1 MSSPSA
7 EPVTSYLRRVGAAS
21 VEDATRWLLELCEA
35 LTRAGVPLDVEPSLV
50 QVGAPGVK
58 LVLEP
63 RAFSGTPREQVRR
76 VAALGFEL
84 IKGMPPPEGLVPP
97 DAWVGLRPELAR
109 VLSAALAGTGAPD
122 VTTLGNQLAA
132 LRSDTAAYAA
142 LEKHDTVTSAKPAP
156 RANEGVLAGTTL
168 GSYEL
173 LSLLG
178 SGGMGEVYRARHAKL
193 GREVAVKVLRPEYA
207 SMPEVVARFFQE
219 AKVVNDINHPH
230 IVQIIDFAEVPE
242 GVFCV
247 MELLRGR
254 SLSRV
259 VSEEGPLSLARICNL
274 MEQAC
279 DALAAAHARGVVH
292 RDVKPDNLFV
302 TVDGDGREQIKV
314 LDFGIAR
321 RLTAEDSART
331 RAGMVMGTPSYM
343 APEQAAG
350 RPVDVRADV
359 YAVGVVLYELL
370 TATSMIE
377 LKAAPT
383 RVERSALGEAI
394 PPHLGKLVEAALSLD
409 PEQRPASIGALRE
422 ALSGKTPAGAATRG
436 KFVGVAAGVAVAVF
450 GGAWIAF
457 REPAAPL
464 EQVRDAGQPT
474 ARIELPDP
482 AVAPVVPVE
491 PVEPGASIDAGAPVA
506 TVVDAGTTLKKPT
519 RSAALEKRVNALRRR
534 YDALLNKFGK
544 QQLTSIERQTIEAA
558 LEAPASTP
566 SSELKSLLGDAET
579 AATQAEHRLIR

>member
-7 EPVTSYLRRVGAAS
+7 EPITSYLRRVGAAS

-35 LTRAGVPLDVEPSLV
+35 LTRAGVPLDVDPSLI
-50 QVGAPGVK
+50 QVGPAGVK

-63 RAFSGTPREQVRR
+63 RAFTGTPREQVRR

-84 IKGMPPPEGLVPP
+84 IKGMPPPDGLVAA

-122 VTTLGNQLAA
+122 VTTFGNQLAA

-142 LEKHDTVTSAKPAP
+142 LERHDTITSTKPPP
-156 RANEGVLAGTTL
+156 RPSEGALAGTTL

-173 LSLLG
+173 IALLG

-207 SMPEVVARFFQE
+207 SMPEVVQRFFQE

-230 IVQIIDFAEVPE
+230 IVQIVDFAEVPE

-259 VSEEGPLSLARICNL
+259 VSEEGPLPLARIRTL

-279 DALAAAHARGVVH
+279 DALVAAHARGVVH
-292 RDVKPDNLFV
+292 RDIKPDNLFV

-321 RLTAEDSART
+321 RLTAEDSAKT

-350 RPVDVRADV
+350 RPVDARADV

-370 TATSMIE
+370 TATSMID
-377 LKAAPT
+377 LKAPPT
-383 RVERSALGEAI
+383 RVERSALGE
-394 PPHLGKLVEAALSLD
+394 PLSPQLARLLESCLSFD
-409 PEQRPASIGALRE
+409 PDRRPSSVQPLRE
-422 ALSGKTPAGAATRG
+422 ALQSSAGSPTRSGRR
-436 KFVGVAAGVAVAVF
+436 VGVAAGVSVAVLA
-450 GGAWIAF
+450 GAWVAL
-457 REPAAPL
+457 RPGTPAI
-464 EQVRDAGQPT
+464 ERVEIDAGIQ
-474 ARIELPDP
+474 
-482 AVAPVVPVE
+482 VVVPVAPPPVVVVDASVPE
-491 PVEPGASIDAGAPVA
+491 PVDAGPV
-506 TVVDAGTTLKKPT
+506 VVDAGTSAVVKKS
-519 RSAALEKRVNALRRR
+519 RGAALEKRVASVRKR
-534 YDALLNKFGK
+534 YAELVKRFGK
-544 QQLTSIERQTIEAA
+544 TQLTSIERQTIEAA
-558 LEAPASTP
+558 LEAPDST
-566 SSELKSLLGDAET
+566 LLQDAE
-579 AATQAEHRLIR
+579 AALAQAERRLVR